1 MARRVKPKIKYKNNK
16 KAPKALPGALI
27 AQVVLGGIKDLSVR
41 AQRRRAKDAEDK
53 FDQSR
58 LQRGVSKAT
67 QEMAE
72 QPIDQSYIESLQQQQ
87 ASDRASAM
95 GALSKD
101 PRNVLAGVQALEA
114 GARRERTGLLGM
126 QQQAKTRA
134 MENLAREQQRVEDQR
149 LSMAEGELAGIR
161 AEKAAGQQNIFGGLE
176 DIASGIAEFKSGSSD
191 NNFKNPTG
199 EDIDKQKKDNRT
211 TSGSRELPAE
221 KGGKID
227 EDGGV
232 TPGKFDHDS
241 NPIDMVKD
249 GKKIGEATGGEL
261 ILPPDDVKDIRM
273 ALDKGDKDSAFKLME
288 KLVAKYDSNVIGG
301 DDDSEAQEGA
311 SMPTDPP
318 IPGID
323 GNRANEIAKVMKENS
338 DQVRNLGE
346 LPFDKDPT
354 NPAGLVKYVGDK
366 LSFDIDSTSV
376 AEIDFIR
383 KYRDFLIKEKG
394 RVDAPQT
401 KMMDGGYLAKVKAR
415 MGSYIKSKM

>member
-27 AQVVLGGIKDLSVR
+27 AQGVLGGIKALSGR

-227 EDGGV
+227 EVGGV

-401 KMMDGGYLAKVKAR
+401 KMMNGGYLAKVKAR